1 MYSYC
6 ISIHTMSDSKCNA
19 HQEDDK
25 GNTSGAICNDMAEAE
40 GMNKIKDIY
49 RKYLL
54 NNRPEEE
61 NTEECKKYS
70 TDKLAIINQCKKEA
84 EDNLPEFIIP
94 DDPETQEQEPVDDN
108 AYFDKTKKE
117 FTTILNNLQNAT
129 VDFAMNIE
137 NSDINIIAEEVRNIE
152 YLLDSRV
159 NGYNKRLNNLSTDE
173 LKEHTEIVESINKI
187 IEEIGDAREKF
198 HKQYER
204 LVNPKRKFGDDYT
217 IRTRV
222 FPAPFTNQKGTDIGR
237 IEQVYEGELPYGA
250 TDYVD
255 HFLVNLYRSIE
266 NETGQTN
273 DQKAFE
279 YEEADRLFIRPLLAR
294 KDNTGGGSR
303 NAKKSASKK
312 SRTLRKRRAR
322 K

>member
-1 MYSYC
+1 
-6 ISIHTMSDSKCNA
+6 MSDPKCKA
-19 HQEDDK
+19 QKEDASN
-25 GNTSGAICNDMAEAE
+25 NTSEEICKQLGAATTKNE
-40 GMNKIKDIY
+40 
-49 RKYLL
+49 L
-54 NNRPEEE
+54 
-61 NTEECKKYS
+61 TKKYHKHALQNHP
-70 TDKLAIINQCKKEA
+70 DKNPECRDYATNKMALINQCNKKA
-84 EDNLPEFIIP
+84 EQKFDGADSDGNLSDE
-94 DDPETQEQEPVDDN
+94 PETQEQEPVEN
-108 AYFDKTKKE
+108 NMYFDETKKE
-117 FTTILNNLQNAT
+117 FTTILTKLQNAT

-152 YLLDSRV
+152 YSLDSRV
-159 NGYNKRLNNLSTDE
+159 NEYNIRLNNLSTDE
-173 LKEHTEIVESINKI
+173 LKELAEIVESINEI
-187 IEEIGDAREKF
+187 IEKIGDAREKF

-204 LVNPKRKFGDDYT
+204 LVNPKRKFGDAYI

-266 NETGQTN
+266 NETGQAN
-273 DQKAFE
+273 AQKAFE
-279 YEEADRLFIRPLLAR
+279 YEQADPLMIRPLNK
-294 KDNTGGGSR
+294 KDGGSR

>member
-1 MYSYC
+1 
-6 ISIHTMSDSKCNA
+6 MSDSKCNA
-19 HQEDDK
+19 KQEDDK
-25 GNTSGAICNDMAEAE
+25 GNTSDKICNDMADAE
-40 GMNKIKDIY
+40 GMNMIKDIH

-54 NNRPEEE
+54 NNRPEKEE
-61 NTEECKKYS
+61 TEECKKYS

-84 EDNLPEFIIP
+84 EDNLPDFIIP
-94 DDPETQEQEPVDDN
+94 DDPETQEQEPIDNN
-108 AYFDKTKKE
+108 AYFDKTKQE
-117 FTTILNNLQNAT
+117 FTTILTKLQNAT
-129 VDFAMNIE
+129 VDFAMNI
-137 NSDINIIAEEVRNIE
+137 NKNNDINIIAEEVRNIE

-159 NGYNKRLNNLSTDE
+159 NKYNKRLNNLSTDE
-173 LKEHTEIVESINKI
+173 LKELAEIVESINEI

-204 LVNPKRKFGDDYT
+204 LVNPKRKFGDAYI

-266 NETGQTN
+266 NETGQAN
-273 DQKAFE
+273 AQKAFE
-279 YEEADRLFIRPLLAR
+279 YEQADPLMIRPLLAR
-294 KDNTGGGSR
+294 EDNTGGGSR

>member
-1 MYSYC
+1 
-6 ISIHTMSDSKCNA
+6 MSESKCKA
-19 HQEDDK
+19 EQEDAS

-54 NNRPEEE
+54 NNRPEKEK
-61 NTEECKKYS
+61 TEECKKYS
-70 TDKLAIINQCKKEA
+70 SDKLAIINQCKKEA
-84 EDNLPEFIIP
+84 EENLPEFIIP
-94 DDPETQEQEPVDDN
+94 DDPETQEQEPVDNN
-108 AYFDKTKKE
+108 AYFDKTKQE

-129 VDFAMNIE
+129 VDFAMNI
-137 NSDINIIAEEVRNIE
+137 NKNNDINIIAEEVRNIE

-159 NGYNKRLNNLSTDE
+159 NGYNKRLNNLSTNE
-173 LKEHTEIVESINKI
+173 LKEHAEIVESINEI
-187 IEEIGDAREKF
+187 IEKIGDAREKF

-204 LVNPKRKFGDDYT
+204 LVNPKRKFGDAYT

-266 NETGQTN
+266 NETGQAN
-273 DQKAFE
+273 AQKAFE
-279 YEEADRLFIRPLLAR
+279 YEQADPLIIRPLKN
-294 KDNTGGGSR
+294 KDGGSR